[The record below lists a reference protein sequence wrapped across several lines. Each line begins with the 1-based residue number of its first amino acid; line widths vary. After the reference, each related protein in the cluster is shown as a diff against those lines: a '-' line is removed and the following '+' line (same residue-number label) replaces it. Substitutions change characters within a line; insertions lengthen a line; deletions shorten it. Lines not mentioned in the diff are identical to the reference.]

1 MQTLKLFSSMF
12 NFYHVSVYSKSPPT
26 VLELE
31 GWNFADMFSDI
42 LSWNPRI
49 TFLKFCLEPF
59 LWNNLCPK
67 NALKLRKLNFEISNS
82 YKNGSR
88 PNFKKVI
95 LQFQDNISENIS
107 TKFQPSSSKTVGGDR
122 FWINGNMVKIEHW
135 EKQL

>member
-1 MQTLKLFSSMF
+1 M
-12 NFYHVSVYSKSPPT
+12 
-26 VLELE
+26 
-31 GWNFADMFSDI
+31 
-42 LSWNPRI
+42 
-49 TFLKFCLEPF
+49 KFCLEPF

-122 FWINGNMVKIEHW
+122 FSKMAAKMAKLAPLRTWQPRKKIFFAKSTFCYEFSNVAKFHNPTTKIV
-135 EKQL
+135 EKVNDWGGLP

>member
-1 MQTLKLFSSMF
+1 M
-12 NFYHVSVYSKSPPT
+12 
-26 VLELE
+26 
-31 GWNFADMFSDI
+31 
-42 LSWNPRI
+42 
-49 TFLKFCLEPF
+49 KFCLEPF

-122 FWINGNMVKIEHW
+122 FSKMAAKMAKLAPLSTWQPRKKFFLLKVLFVMSLVMLPSFIILRQKLWKKSMIGGVT
-135 EKQL
+135 LRTCSL